1 MASFR
6 TSRSALGSL
15 AGIAL
20 LAGAGCSNANKNS
33 SLTEA
38 ATGPAKMLKVAT
50 VRAVTR
56 QVSSSVQTKGSFLA
70 QESSDVAPPAAGRVT
85 ETPVDAGAF
94 VTEGQ
99 ILAKL
104 EDRDAQLRLQ
114 AAVASEQ
121 NAEASLRQAE
131 SHIGLTQGGKFD
143 ANNVPEVLS
152 AKASYDSSVAEAKM
166 SEADAQRYD
175 ALIKTGDVSQSAYDK
190 ARTQADTAKEQTNS
204 ARQLYEGAINS
215 ARQNFQGVI
224 NAQASLAY
232 ARAQTA
238 IARKAVDDTII
249 KAPFTGYISAR
260 PVAVGQYV
268 ALTAKIATL
277 VRVTPLKLELQV
289 QESNAPQ
296 LKINADVEAS
306 VPGYPGRTFHGKVT
320 SINPTVDSNSRTVS
334 VEAKFANTDLAL
346 KPGMFATARILL
358 NGSTVGVFL
367 PRAAILTAPSTNSSQ
382 VFFVRDGKARV
393 AVVQLGAVDGDM
405 IQILS
410 GITADFVVATNHLQ
424 DLFDGEPIETASA
437 SVPSSNQPRESVLWG
452 GPPGPQP
459 TPPSASVFSVTA
471 KAGPGGPART
481 RASAP
486 QGGARA

>member
-1 MASFR
+1 MARST
-6 TSRSALGSL
+6 TSQSALVSL

-20 LAGAGCSNANKNS
+20 LAAGGCSNANKNM

-38 ATGPAKMLKVAT
+38 ATGPAKVLKVAT

-56 QVSSSVQTKGSFLA
+56 QVSSSVQVTGSFLA
-70 QESSDVAPPAAGRVT
+70 EESSDVAPPAAGRVI

-99 ILAKL
+99 LLAKL

-114 AAVASEQ
+114 AAQASEQ
-121 NAEASLRQAE
+121 QAEASLRQAE
-131 SHIGLTQGGKFD
+131 SRIGLTQGGKFD
-143 ANNVPEVLS
+143 ANSVPEVLS

-190 ARTQADTAKEQTNS
+190 ARTQADTAKQQANS
-204 ARQLYEGAINS
+204 SRQLFEAALNS

-232 ARAQTA
+232 AHAQTA
-238 IARKAVDDTII
+238 IAQKAVDDTII
-249 KAPFTGYISAR
+249 KAPFAGYVSSR

-268 ALTAKIATL
+268 ALTAKIATV

-306 VPGYPGRTFHGKVT
+306 VPGYPGRTFRGTVT

-334 VEAKFANTDLAL
+334 VEAKFANQDLAL
-346 KPGMFATARILL
+346 KPGMFATSRILL
-358 NGSTVGVFL
+358 KGSTMGIFL
-367 PRAAILTAPSTNSSQ
+367 PRAAILTDPSTNSSQ

-424 DLFDGEPIETASA
+424 DLFDGEPIETSSASA
-437 SVPSSNQPRESVLWG
+437 QTGSQKTLPRLTERRTLVSGLF
-452 GPPGPQP
+452 GPLPHGRG
-459 TPPSASVFSVTA
+459 SLRRSI
-471 KAGPGGPART
+471 
-481 RASAP
+481 
-486 QGGARA
+486 ARA

>member
-1 MASFR
+1 MASR
-6 TSRSALGSL
+6 TNSQSLWVSL
-15 AGIAL
+15 AAVAL
-20 LAGAGCSNANKNS
+20 LAAAGCSKANKTVT
-33 SLTEA
+33 LTEA
-38 ATGPAKMLKVAT
+38 ATGPAKLLKVAT

-56 QVSSSVQTKGSFLA
+56 EVSSSVQVTGSFLA
-70 QESSDVAPPAAGRVT
+70 EESSDVAPPAAGRVT

-94 VTEGQ
+94 VKEGQ
-99 ILAKL
+99 VLARL

-114 AAVASEQ
+114 AALASEQ
-121 NAEASLRQAE
+121 QAEASLRQAE

-152 AKASYDSSVAEAKM
+152 AKASYDSAVAQAKN
-166 SEADAQRYD
+166 SEADAQRYE

-204 ARQLYEGAINS
+204 ARQLYEAALNS
-215 ARQNFQGVI
+215 ARQSFQGVI
-224 NAQASLAY
+224 NAQASLAG

-238 IARKAVDDTII
+238 IARKAVEDTII
-249 KAPFTGYISAR
+249 KAPFTGYISSR

-296 LKINADVEAS
+296 LKVADDVEAS
-306 VPGYPGRTFHGKVT
+306 VPGYPGRMFEGKVT
-320 SINPTVDSNSRTVS
+320 AINPTVDANSRTVA
-334 VEAKFANTDLAL
+334 VEAKFANQDLAL

-358 NGSTVGVFL
+358 NGSTTGIFL
-367 PRAAILTAPSTNSSQ
+367 PRAAVLTDPSTNSSQ

-393 AVVQLGAVDGDM
+393 AVVQLGAQLGAADGNL

-410 GITADFVVATNHLQ
+410 GISADFVVARDHLQ
-424 DLFDGEPIETASA
+424 DLYDGEPIDIEA
-437 SVPSSNQPRESVLWG
+437 VPMATGTG
-452 GPPGPQP
+452 G
-459 TPPSASVFSVTA
+459 
-471 KAGPGGPART
+471 
-481 RASAP
+481 
-486 QGGARA
+486 

>member
-1 MASFR
+1 MASR
-6 TSRSALGSL
+6 ITSQTWLVIL

-20 LAGAGCSNANKNS
+20 VSISGCGSTSKNI

-56 QVSSSVQTKGSFLA
+56 QVSSSVQVTGSFLA
-70 QESSDVAPPAAGRVT
+70 EESSDVAPPAAGRVIS
-85 ETPVDAGAF
+85 TPVDAGAF
-94 VTEGQ
+94 VNEGQ
-99 ILAKL
+99 VLAKL

-114 AAVASEQ
+114 AAQASEQ
-121 NAEASLRQAE
+121 QAEASLRQAE
-131 SHIGLTQGGKFD
+131 SHIGLSQGGKFD

-152 AKASYDSSVAEAKM
+152 AKASYDSAVAQARM

-204 ARQLYEGAINS
+204 ARQLYEASLNS
-215 ARQNFQGVI
+215 ARQSFQGVL

-232 ARAQTA
+232 AQAQTA

-249 KAPFTGYISAR
+249 KAPFAGYISAR

-268 ALTAKIATL
+268 ALTSKIATL

-296 LKINADVEAS
+296 LKIGAEVEAS
-306 VPGYPGRTFHGKVT
+306 VPGYPGRTFHGTVT
-320 SINPTVDSNSRTVS
+320 AINPTVDSNSRTVS
-334 VEAKFANTDLAL
+334 VEAKFANADLAL
-346 KPGMFATARILL
+346 KPGMFGTARILL
-358 NGSTVGVFL
+358 KGSTMGIFL
-367 PRAAILTAPSTNSSQ
+367 PRATVITDPSTNSSQ
-382 VFFVRDGKARV
+382 IFFVRDGKARV
-393 AVVQLGAVDGDM
+393 AVVQLGAVDGDL

-424 DLFDGEPIETASA
+424 DLFDGEPVDTGGSA
-437 SVPSSNQPRESVLWG
+437 PAATGAIPKTRLLTRLPHAIPRE
-452 GPPGPQP
+452 
-459 TPPSASVFSVTA
+459 
-471 KAGPGGPART
+471 PAH
-481 RASAP
+481 A
-486 QGGARA
+486 

>member
-1 MASFR
+1 MASR
-6 TSRSALGSL
+6 TTSQSMLLSL

-20 LAGAGCSNANKNS
+20 LAAAGCGNASKNI

-38 ATGPAKMLKVAT
+38 ATGPAKVLKVAT

-56 QVSSSVQTKGSFLA
+56 QVSSSVQVTGSFLA
-70 QESSDVAPPAAGRVT
+70 EESSDVAPPAAGRVI

-94 VTEGQ
+94 VKEGQ
-99 ILAKL
+99 LLAKL

-114 AAVASEQ
+114 AALASEQ
-121 NAEASLRQAE
+121 QAEASLRQAE
-131 SHIGLTQGGKFD
+131 SHIGLAQGGKFD

-152 AKASYDSSVAEAKM
+152 AKASYDSAVAQAKM

-204 ARQLYEGAINS
+204 ARQLYEASLNS

-224 NAQASLAY
+224 NAQASLAG

-249 KAPFTGYISAR
+249 KAPFTGYISSR

-296 LKINADVEAS
+296 LKIGADVEAS
-306 VPGYPGRTFHGKVT
+306 VPGYPGRTFHGTVT

-334 VEAKFANTDLAL
+334 VEAKFANQDLAL

-358 NGSTVGVFL
+358 NGSSMGIFL
-367 PRAAILTAPSTNSSQ
+367 PRAAILTDPSTNSSQ
-382 VFFVRDGKARV
+382 VFFIRDGKARV
-393 AVVQLGAVDGDM
+393 AVVQLGAVDGDL

-410 GITADFVVATNHLQ
+410 GITEDFVVATNHLQ
-424 DLFDGEPIETASA
+424 DLFDGEPVDTGGPAATGAIPKTAAQNRDRTVGCSYRA
-437 SVPSSNQPRESVLWG
+437 ATVLRLAARESVH
-452 GPPGPQP
+452 
-459 TPPSASVFSVTA
+459 A
-471 KAGPGGPART
+471 
-481 RASAP
+481 
-486 QGGARA
+486 

>member
-1 MASFR
+1 MASR
-6 TSRSALGSL
+6 TTSQSVFLSL
-15 AGIAL
+15 AGLL
-20 LAGAGCSNANKNS
+20 LACGGCGSASKNIP
-33 SLTEA
+33 LTEA
-38 ATGPAKMLKVAT
+38 STGPAKMLKVAT

-56 QVSSSVQTKGSFLA
+56 QVSSSVQVTGSFLA
-70 QESSDVAPPAAGRVT
+70 EESSDVAPPAAGRVI
-85 ETPVDAGAF
+85 ETPVDVGAF
-94 VTEGQ
+94 VQEGQ

-114 AAVASEQ
+114 AALASEQ
-121 NAEASLRQAE
+121 QAEASLHQAE
-131 SHIGLTQGGKFD
+131 SRIGLAQGGKFD
-143 ANNVPEVLS
+143 ANIVPEVLS
-152 AKASYDSSVAEAKM
+152 AKASYDSAVAQAKM

-175 ALIKTGDVSQSAYDK
+175 ALVKTGDVSQSAYDK

-204 ARQLYEGAINS
+204 SRQLYEAALNS

-224 NAQASLAY
+224 NAQASLGY

-268 ALTAKIATL
+268 ALTSKIATL

-296 LKINADVEAS
+296 LKVNAEVEAA
-306 VPGYPGRTFHGKVT
+306 VPGYPGRTFHGAVT
-320 SINPTVDSNSRTVS
+320 AINPTVDSNSRTVS
-334 VEAKFANTDLAL
+334 VEAKFANQDLAL

-358 NGSTVGVFL
+358 NGSSRGIFL
-367 PRAAILTAPSTNSSQ
+367 PRAAIVTDPSTNSSQ
-382 VFFVRDGKARV
+382 VFFIRDGKARV

-410 GITADFVVATNHLQ
+410 GISENFVVATDHLQ
-424 DLFDGEPIETASA
+424 DLFDGEPVDTSGSASA
-437 SVPSSNQPRESVLWG
+437 TTGAVGAATAREPVH
-452 GPPGPQP
+452 
-459 TPPSASVFSVTA
+459 A
-471 KAGPGGPART
+471 
-481 RASAP
+481 
-486 QGGARA
+486 

>member
-1 MASFR
+1 MPR
-6 TSRSALGSL
+6 CTTSQSLFVSL

-20 LAGAGCSNANKNS
+20 LAAAGCGNSGKNI

-50 VRAVTR
+50 VHAVTR
-56 QVSSSVQTKGSFLA
+56 QVSSSVQVTGSFLA
-70 QESSDVAPPAAGRVT
+70 QESSDVAPPAAGRVIA
-85 ETPVDAGAF
+85 TPVDAGAF
-94 VTEGQ
+94 VAEGQ

-114 AAVASEQ
+114 AALASEQ
-121 NAEASLRQAE
+121 QAEASLRQAE
-131 SHIGLTQGGKFD
+131 SHIGLVQGGKFD

-152 AKASYDSSVAEAKM
+152 AKASYDSAVAQAKM

-204 ARQLYEGAINS
+204 ARQLYEAALNS
-215 ARQNFQGVI
+215 ARQSFQGVI
-224 NAQASLAY
+224 NAQASLGY
-232 ARAQTA
+232 AQTQTA

-249 KAPFTGYISAR
+249 KAPFAGYISSR

-268 ALTAKIATL
+268 ALTAKITTL

-296 LKINADVEAS
+296 LKIGDNVEAS
-306 VPGYPGRTFHGKVT
+306 VPGYPGRTFQGKVT
-320 SINPTVDSNSRTVS
+320 AINPTVDSNSRTVS

-358 NGSTVGVFL
+358 NGSSVGVFL
-367 PRAAILTAPSTNSSQ
+367 PRAAILTDPSTNSSQ
-382 VFFVRDGKARV
+382 VFFIRDGKARV

-405 IQILS
+405 VQVLS

-424 DLFDGEPIETASA
+424 DLFDGEPVDTEGQAIGALPVAHALLRAASA
-437 SVPSSNQPRESVLWG
+437 LMPTPGCSGSVPH
-452 GPPGPQP
+452 
-459 TPPSASVFSVTA
+459 A
-471 KAGPGGPART
+471 
-481 RASAP
+481 
-486 QGGARA
+486 

>member
-1 MASFR
+1 MAVWQKESRSNFMASSAN
-6 TSRSALGSL
+6 SRSMAVSL

-20 LAGAGCSNANKNS
+20 LAAAGCSNASKNI

-38 ATGPAKMLKVAT
+38 STGPAKVLKVAT

-56 QVSSSVQTKGSFLA
+56 QVSSSVQVTGSFLA
-70 QESSDVAPPAAGRVT
+70 EESSDVAPPAAGRVI
-85 ETPVDAGAF
+85 ETPVDTGAS
-94 VTEGQ
+94 VQEGQ
-99 ILAKL
+99 VLAKL

-114 AAVASEQ
+114 AALASEQ
-121 NAEASLRQAE
+121 QAEASLRQAE
-131 SHIGLTQGGKFD
+131 SHIGLVQGRTFD

-152 AKASYDSSVAEAKM
+152 AKASYDSALAQAKN
-166 SEADAQRYD
+166 SEADAQRYE

-190 ARTQADTAKEQTNS
+190 ARTQSDTAKEQTNS
-204 ARQLYEGAINS
+204 ARQLYEASLNA
-215 ARQNFQGVI
+215 ARQSFQGVI
-224 NAQASLAY
+224 NAQASLAG

-238 IARKAVDDTII
+238 IARKAVEDTII

-260 PVAVGQYV
+260 PIAVGQYV

-296 LKINADVEAS
+296 LKIGAEVEAS
-306 VPGYPGRTFHGKVT
+306 VPGYPGRTFRGIVT

-334 VEAKFANTDLAL
+334 VEAKFANQDLAL

-358 NGSTVGVFL
+358 NGSSMGIFL
-367 PRAAILTAPSTNSSQ
+367 PRATVLTDPSTNSSQ

-393 AVVQLGAVDGDM
+393 AVVQLGAIDGNM

-410 GITADFVVATNHLQ
+410 GISADFVVVNNHLQ
-424 DLFDGEPIETASA
+424 DLYDGEPVDIEPVPAAVGAIPAEPRASLTEPRASLTEPRASA
-437 SVPSSNQPRESVLWG
+437 SGLPRSI
-452 GPPGPQP
+452 
-459 TPPSASVFSVTA
+459 
-471 KAGPGGPART
+471 
-481 RASAP
+481 
-486 QGGARA
+486 ARA

>member
-1 MASFR
+1 MANR
-6 TSRSALGSL
+6 ATSQSLVVSL

-20 LAGAGCSNANKNS
+20 LAASGCSNANKNV
-33 SLTEA
+33 SLPEA

-56 QVSSSVQTKGSFLA
+56 QVSSSVQVTGSFLA
-70 QESSDVAPPAAGRVT
+70 EESSDVAPPAPGRVIA
-85 ETPVDAGAF
+85 TPVDAGAF
-94 VTEGQ
+94 VQEGR

-121 NAEASLRQAE
+121 QAEASLRQAE
-131 SHIGLTQGGKFD
+131 SRIGLAQGGKFD

-152 AKASYDSSVAEAKM
+152 AQASYDSAVAQAKM
-166 SEADAQRYD
+166 SEADAHRYD
-175 ALIKTGDVSQSAYDK
+175 ALIKTGDVSQSASDK

-204 ARQLYEGAINS
+204 ARQLYEASLNS

-224 NAQASLAY
+224 NAQASLAG

-260 PVAVGQYV
+260 PIAVGQYV
-268 ALTAKIATL
+268 ALTSKIATL

-296 LKINADVEAS
+296 LKIDADVEAS
-306 VPGYPGRTFHGKVT
+306 VPGYPGRTFRGKVT
-320 SINPTVDSNSRTVS
+320 SINPTVDANSRTVS
-334 VEAKFANTDLAL
+334 VEAKFANQDLAL

-358 NGSTVGVFL
+358 NGSSMGIFL
-367 PRAAILTAPSTNSSQ
+367 PRGAILTDASTNSSQ

-410 GITADFVVATNHLQ
+410 GISENFVVATNHLQ
-424 DLFDGEPIETASA
+424 DLFDGEPVDTEGPAPAATGAIPRPGAYRA
-437 SVPSSNQPRESVLWG
+437 AAVRESV
-452 GPPGPQP
+452 
-459 TPPSASVFSVTA
+459 AS
-471 KAGPGGPART
+471 R
-481 RASAP
+481 RRRRI
-486 QGGARA
+486 ARA

>member
-1 MASFR
+1 MARSR
-6 TSRSALGSL
+6 TSQWVVVSL
-15 AGIAL
+15 AGISL
-20 LAGAGCSNANKNS
+20 LASAGCSNANKNVS
-33 SLTEA
+33 VTEA
-38 ATGPAKMLKVAT
+38 ATGPAKVLKVAT

-56 QVSSSVQTKGSFLA
+56 QVSSSVQVTGSFLA
-70 QESSDVAPPAAGRVT
+70 EESSDVAPPAAGRVIQ
-85 ETPVDAGAF
+85 TPVDAGAF
-94 VTEGQ
+94 VKEGQ
-99 ILAKL
+99 LLAKL

-121 NAEASLRQAE
+121 QAEASLRQAE
-131 SHIGLTQGGKFD
+131 SRIGLTQGGKFD

-152 AKASYDSSVAEAKM
+152 AKASYDSSMAEAKM

-190 ARTQADTAKEQTNS
+190 ARTQADTAKQQANS
-204 ARQLYEGAINS
+204 ARQMFEAALNS

-232 ARAQTA
+232 AHTQTA
-238 IARKAVDDTII
+238 IAQKAVDDTII
-249 KAPFTGYISAR
+249 KAPFNGYVSSR

-268 ALTAKIATL
+268 ALTAKIATV

-296 LKINADVEAS
+296 LKLSADVEAS
-306 VPGYPGRTFHGKVT
+306 VPGYPGRTFHGTVT

-334 VEAKFANTDLAL
+334 VEAKFANQDLAL

-358 NGSTVGVFL
+358 NGSSMGIFL
-367 PRAAILTAPSTNSSQ
+367 PRASILTDPSTNSSQ
-382 VFFVRDGKARV
+382 VFFIRDGKARV

-424 DLFDGEPIETASA
+424 DLFDGEPVDTALSS
-437 SVPSSNQPRESVLWG
+437 SVKSVWG

-459 TPPSASVFSVTA
+459 TPPSASGSL
-471 KAGPGGPART
+471 
-481 RASAP
+481 SE
-486 QGGARA
+486 GA